1 MDASTL
7 EALPPSCADGE
18 TEQRRLAELSHY
30 AMTQDRSDPNLDY
43 ITELAIR
50 SVGAD
55 IGGIS
60 IVYQSQIWLP
70 SRVGMEERHVPRSG
84 SFCTWAVGAEGDWF
98 EVPDASADPRF
109 CDNPLVTH
117 APHYRHYAAVPLA
130 GARGYLLGTLWV
142 MRREPG
148 VFTADQAMLLKG
160 MARLVVDT
168 LELRYCNDITG
179 MSNRNV
185 FLHHLQLGLDQTR
198 LPHVMTGYIDLIGF
212 RQFNEVFGRDAG
224 NQVLRILGERLT
236 EWAGPSNLVG
246 HLGGDKFA
254 FALFGARADQAASL
268 ERLKSELSAPFTLEH
283 GSTQA
288 VHARIGVEHHDTPYL
303 GSAAS
308 LLDAAETAASS
319 ISSANLRTT
328 VKEYGFELLARSHM
342 VFELQDALD
351 AAASGR
357 GGAAPHG
364 RLAAHYQPQVD
375 YAQGRLIGLE
385 ALVRWQHPA
394 RGLVG
399 PDRFIPVAEGS
410 DQIYSVDLL
419 VLTQVCRDM
428 RAWLDAGLPVVPVS
442 LNFSRRSLLH
452 PGVIADL
459 KRLLRQY
466 RIPGELLEFEIT
478 ESQLL
483 ETLEL
488 VSPRVNELRAL
499 GVRIAVDDFG
509 TGYSNL
515 DAINS
520 FPFDRLKVDRQFVH
534 GVADN
539 PRVAGLFRL
548 IQGIAELFDAEL
560 LCEGLEQ
567 EADLAWLAGR
577 GATRVQG
584 WYFSP
589 ARTPAQ
595 IVGILNALRA
605 RGPEAAPLTVPELRT
620 LLYIKPATT

>member
-1 MDASTL
+1 MDVSTL
-7 EALPPSCADGE
+7 EELPPSCLDGE
-18 TEQRRLAELSHY
+18 TEQRRLAEVSRY
-30 AMTQDRSDPNLDY
+30 AMTQDRSDPNLDC

-98 EVPDASADPRF
+98 EVADASSDPRF
-109 CDNPLVTH
+109 RTNPLVTH
-117 APHYRHYAAVPLA
+117 APHYRHYAAVPLS

-142 MRREPG
+142 MRREAGSFSP
-148 VFTADQAMLLKG
+148 DQAMLLKG

-185 FLHHLQLGLDQTR
+185 FLHHLQLGLEQTR
-198 LPHVMTGYIDLIGF
+198 LPHVMAGYIDLIGF
-212 RQFNEVFGRDAG
+212 RQLNEVFGRNAG
-224 NQVLRILGERLT
+224 NQALRIVGERLT
-236 EWAGPSNLVG
+236 EWAGASNLVG

-254 FALFGARADQAASL
+254 FALFGDRAAQAVSL
-268 ERLKSELSAPFTLEH
+268 ERLKNELSAPFTLEQ
-283 GSTQA
+283 GGTQA
-288 VHARIGVEHHDTPYL
+288 LHARIGVEHHDTPYL

-319 ISSANLRTT
+319 ISSAMLRTT

-342 VFELQDALD
+342 VFELQGALD
-351 AAASGR
+351 TAPAA
-357 GGAAPHG
+357 GATAQHG
-364 RLAAHYQPQVD
+364 ELVAHYQPQVD
-375 YAQGRLIGLE
+375 YAQGRLIGME
-385 ALVRWQHPA
+385 ALVRWRHPS
-394 RGLVG
+394 RGLVAPG
-399 PDRFIPVAEGS
+399 SFIPLAES
-410 DQIYSVDLL
+410 TDKIYDIDLR

-428 RAWLDAGLPVVPVS
+428 RSWLDAGLPVVPVS

-452 PGVIADL
+452 ADLLGDL
-459 KRLLRQY
+459 KRLLHTY
-466 RIPGELLEFEIT
+466 RIRGELLEFEVT

-488 VSPRVNELRAL
+488 VSPRVAQLRAL

-534 GVADN
+534 GVAGSE
-539 PRVAGLFRL
+539 RVAGLFRL
-548 IQGIAELFDAEL
+548 IQGIAELFSAEL
-560 LCEGLEQ
+560 LCEGLEH
-567 EADLAWLAGR
+567 EADLAWLAER

-584 WYFSP
+584 WYFSA
-589 ARTPAQ
+589 ARTSEE
-595 IVGILNALRA
+595 IVAILAALRA
-605 RGPEAAPLTVPELRT
+605 RGSGAAPLTIPELRA
-620 LLYIKPATT
+620 LLQS